1 MVTIHH
7 SAKKSLL
14 APVAS
19 ALIAAVAA
27 PAFAASAPAAPAKNA
42 AAPATAQSAKP
53 TVTSSK
59 APAAAAA
66 TPAADPATSKAQPF
80 PGPTAAEF
88 AHWHRLYIEERGK
101 AAKASACIRSKTCI
115 SDESD
120 FLKPIEVA
128 HQLRK
133 SIEGWAKAGNHHAA
147 YYAGLMAF
155 DQAKHFDEEF
165 RIYNSHK
172 DERYLRASHKFVELS
187 DREIRRAKELLYPAA
202 YDQHPE
208 SCMLMGEVME
218 YDRLDPK
225 KSSALV
231 FYYCASR
238 EYYFAGN
245 RDLALKAYTGML
257 RVGSPQD
264 PMIVEMHARLLNQ
277 QPENPWRPMQPLS
290 SAKPTP

>member
-1 MVTIHH
+1 MGTHRRSVKQ
-7 SAKKSLL
+7 SAVVL
-14 APVAS
+14 AAAALVGS
-19 ALIAAVAA
+19 AVELH
-27 PAFAASAPAAPAKNA
+27 AASA
-42 AAPATAQSAKP
+42 QAKP
-53 TVTSSK
+53 V
-59 APAAAAA
+59 AQPAVPQASPQPSANPQPNSNA
-66 TPAADPATSKAQPF
+66 TPGVQPSKQPF

-88 AHWHRLYIEERGK
+88 AHWHRIYVEERGK
-101 AAKASACIRSKTCI
+101 AAKGSACIRSKTCI
-115 SDESD
+115 SDEAD
-120 FLKPIEVA
+120 FLKPIETA
-128 HQLRK
+128 HNLRK

-155 DQAKHFDEEF
+155 EQAKQFDEEF

-172 DERYLRASHKFVELS
+172 DERYLRASHRFVELS

-231 FYYCASR
+231 FYYCAAR
-238 EYYFAGN
+238 EYHFAGN
-245 RDLALKAYTGML
+245 RDLAMKAYSGML
-257 RVGSPQD
+257 RVGHPQD

-277 QPENPWRPMQPLS
+277 QPDNPWRPMQPLS
-290 SAKPTP
+290 SAKPAQ